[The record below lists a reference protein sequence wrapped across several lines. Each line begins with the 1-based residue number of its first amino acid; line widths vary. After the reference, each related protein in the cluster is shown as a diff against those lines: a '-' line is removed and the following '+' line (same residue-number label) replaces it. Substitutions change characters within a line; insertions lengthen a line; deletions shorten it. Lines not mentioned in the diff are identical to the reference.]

1 MPVYNVY
8 WKAIQPNGS
17 SNEGGKTVTASTPL
31 LEKNGVRKKRGQAL
45 HLTRLSYCLTIL
57 SV

>member
-17 SNEGGKTVTASTPL
+17 SNEGGKTVMTSSPPL
-31 LEKNGVRKKRGQAL
+31 AEGMVKAEIQQKWPNA
-45 HLTRLSYCLTIL
+45 TI
-57 SV
+57 VIKEVKER

>member
-17 SNEGGKTVTASTPL
+17 SNEGGKTVTSTSTSL
-31 LEKNGVRKKRGQAL
+31 AEGVVKAEIQQKWPNA
-45 HLTRLSYCLTIL
+45 TI
-57 SV
+57 VITEIKER